1 MTKNLSIH
9 GIVFFIESTKLVN
22 FYFKY
27 LSVKTQIGNAFFFS
41 YIYAFDMQYLKCT
54 TFSKL
59 H

>member
-27 LSVKTQIGNAFFFS
+27 LSVKTQIGMHFFS
-41 YIYAFDMQYLKCT
+41 HIYMHLIC
-54 TFSKL
+54 SI
-59 H
+59 

>member
-9 GIVFFIESTKLVN
+9 GIVFFIESTKFVN

-27 LSVKTQIGNAFFFS
+27 LSVKTQIGMHFFSS